1 MTRPSLTSETSMSRL
16 RLALGLLVALA
27 IPRAVHAQPAPAP
40 QLHGTDAPPPAQA
53 PSAQA
58 HETARVGRARGFF
71 EQGMAAYQANDFGR
85 AAQFLTRADEVL
97 SSPELAFNIAYCY
110 QRMSEPTRAIRYY
123 ERFLRTGTPSDAVR
137 ADVQARVTAMQ
148 ALVARQRELTMTLP
162 PTTDAVA
169 RDASA
174 LFESGRVM
182 FQRRR
187 YPAAFQAFS
196 AAAAAFEALGHEVPE
211 LVYNLAVTSERMD
224 QLDDAADYYDEYLR
238 QRPNDPDA
246 ARLRAL
252 VARYRARQRLR

>member
-1 MTRPSLTSETSMSRL
+1 MSRL
-16 RLALGLLVALA
+16 RLSLGLLLTLA
-27 IPRAVHAQPAPAP
+27 IPSAVQAQRVTPPAP
-40 QLHGTDAPPPAQA
+40 QQAPALHGTDAPPPAQV
-53 PSAQA
+53 PTVQGR
-58 HETARVGRARGFF
+58 ETARVARARGFF

-85 AAQFLTRADEVL
+85 AAQLLTRADEVL

-110 QRMSEPTRAIRYY
+110 QRMSEPTRAIRFY
-123 ERFLRTGTPSDAVR
+123 ERFLQTGTPSDAVR
-137 ADVQARVTAMQ
+137 ADVQTRIAAMQ
-148 ALVARQRELTMTLP
+148 ALVNRQRELTMTLP

-196 AAAAAFEALGHEVPE
+196 AAAAAFQALGQDVPE
-211 LVYNLAVTSERMD
+211 LVYNLAVTSERMN

-252 VARYRARQRLR
+252 VARYRARQRGR